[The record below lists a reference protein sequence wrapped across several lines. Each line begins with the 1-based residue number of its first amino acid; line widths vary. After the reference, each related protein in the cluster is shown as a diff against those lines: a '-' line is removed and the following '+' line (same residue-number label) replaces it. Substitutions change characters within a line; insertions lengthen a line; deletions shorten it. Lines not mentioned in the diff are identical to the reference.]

1 MQRFLLPILG
11 CSIVLLSLQ
20 SCGSKQATIDVA
32 PVPPVTEKIVTETG
46 TGMSSISSGTVQSTT
61 NSGVTTSGA
70 TNSGAITSSGTSK
83 GIQEIITLQKEK
95 GPAAILDANCTK
107 LDKDGKSFCEKQKKM
122 MEEIAE
128 SNITW
133 ENTLKRWP
141 EYIKTFDCKKIFS
154 EYGQKYCAEYKAL
167 LK

>member
-11 CSIVLLSLQ
+11 CSILMLSLQ
-20 SCGSKQATIDVA
+20 SCGSNQSTVDVA
-32 PVPPVTEKIVTETG
+32 PTTPVVEKVVNETG
-46 TGMSSISSGTVQSTT
+46 TDTSNAS
-61 NSGVTTSGA
+61 SGA
-70 TNSGAITSSGTSK
+70 TQSPTASGTTASGTTTSSGTSK

-107 LDKDGKSFCEKQKKM
+107 LDKDGKTFCEKQKKM
-122 MEEIAE
+122 MEEISE

>member
-11 CSIVLLSLQ
+11 CSILMLSLQ
-20 SCGSKQATIDVA
+20 SCGSNQSTVNVA
-32 PVPPVTEKIVTETG
+32 PPAPVVEKVVNETG
-46 TGMSSISSGTVQSTT
+46 TEIPNTSSGVMQSPT
-61 NSGVTTSGA
+61 
-70 TNSGAITSSGTSK
+70 TSSGTSK